1 MTKVAVITGMSGAG
15 RSVSAGA
22 LQDMGWFVID
32 NLPGA
37 LVSKVGELA
46 SSGSGGYER
55 VALIMGAYDEAMS
68 AEIEALHSKVD
79 RLTLLFLEASTDV
92 LVRRFEST
100 KRKHPQLVDQTLVEA
115 IDEERALLQQARA
128 GADLVIDTSELNPH
142 ELRER
147 LALHFDDKEVPTA
160 MRLTLESFGFKYGL
174 PQDVDMVFDVR
185 FLPNPHWEPDL
196 RPLSGKDPEIQD
208 YLLERDL
215 AQEFLTKLDEMLDSL
230 IPAFED
236 EGKSYLT
243 IAFGCTGGRH
253 RSVAV
258 TETMAKRLTNKGR
271 HPSVVHRDI
280 DK

>member
-1 MTKVAVITGMSGAG
+1 VTKVAVITGMSGAG